1 MTMWVARRIRS
12 LFEPYVIDAKT
23 DIVVNRRLDETH
35 PLYQYF
41 MLLKQHIGFKLMGIE
56 REKIVNRIIYYFTG
70 KTMKRPSF
78 KKAWELT
85 IRKKVCPW
93 ITQEIE
99 YKIQN
104 KGPSDANRIRMVR
117 LGLFYVVVKNYYYS
131 FSKKR

>member
-1 MTMWVARRIRS
+1 MWVARRIRS
-12 LFEPYVIDAKT
+12 LFEPYVIDSKT

-41 MLLKQHIGFKLMGIE
+41 MMLKQHIGFKLIAVE
-56 REKIVNRIIYYFTG
+56 RNKIINRIYYYF
-70 KTMKRPSF
+70 KNAIMKRPSF
-78 KKAWELT
+78 KKTWKLT
-85 IRKKVCPW
+85 IEKKVCPW

-104 KGPSDANRIRMVR
+104 KGPSDANRIRMIR
-117 LGLFYVVVKNYYYS
+117 LGLFYVVVKNYYYR